1 MTVLKG
7 ANLALMFL
15 LELGVLAGAAI
26 WGFTLDANLIV
37 RIIAGIGVPAVFVV
51 VWALFAAGGGKNA
64 RYPLTGPW
72 RALLEIVWFGGA
84 AVLIGFACTALGGI
98 VFFAL
103 WAINGAL
110 RLLWHQA

>member
-1 MTVLKG
+1 M
-7 ANLALMFL
+7 
-15 LELGVLAGAAI
+15 
-26 WGFTLDANLIV
+26 V
-37 RIIAGIGVPAVFVV
+37 RVIAGIGAPAVFIV

-72 RALLEIVWFGGA
+72 RALLEITWFGGA
-84 AVLIGFACTALGGI
+84 AVLIGLACTAVAGI

-110 RLLWHQA
+110 RLLWHQG

>member
-1 MTVLKG
+1 MAVLRG

-26 WGFTLDANLIV
+26 WGFTLDTNLIV
-37 RIIAGIGVPAVFVV
+37 RIIAGIVAAAVFIV

-84 AVLIGFACTALGGI
+84 AVLIGFTFTAFAGI

-110 RLLWHQA
+110 RLLWHQV

>member
-15 LELGVLAGAAI
+15 LELGVFAGAAI

-37 RIIAGIGVPAVFVV
+37 RIIAGIGAPAVFIV

-64 RYPLTGPW
+64 RYPLTGLG
-72 RALLEIVWFGGA
+72 RAVLEIAWFGGA
-84 AVLIGFACTALGGI
+84 AVLIGFAFTGIAGI
-98 VFFAL
+98 VFFTL

>member
-7 ANLALMFL
+7 ANLGLMFL
-15 LELGVLAGAAI
+15 LELGVLAAAAS
-26 WGFTLDANLIV
+26 WGFTLDANPIV
-37 RIIAGIGVPAVFVV
+37 RIIAGIGAPAVFIA

-72 RALLEIVWFGGA
+72 RGLLEIAWFGGA
-84 AVLIGFACTALGGI
+84 AVLIGLAFAAPAGI

-110 RLLWHQA
+110 RLLWHQT